1 MNFQQPQS
9 SANLGSDIASGPAT
23 GSHELSG
30 AGFSASVEGQLSSP
44 ADVSSAHSFFTGD
57 GAAQAQLSNV
67 FGSPTDL
74 SAISMAPTGA
84 EAAALN
90 PLAMPGAES
99 QVLAGLVAGANEP
112 ISPMIQLILKMPG
125 AMGLLNSFFEFMANF
140 FLNQTTFFDLL
151 NPAFLGANAYTAF
164 SQAIHNIPMS
174 LSLLPS
180 HAPILSSLTSLN
192 GMGNTMFTSDLL
204 SSKLNLSLGAAPSPA
219 AGIKDFASFRTQFNV
234 SGTPS
239 LNRPMFEGVPSASGA
254 GANGVLAGPGMTD
267 IGQANHIAG
276 STRLFSD
283 KLSGGSINSAI
294 TGGSPSATSN
304 LATNVS
310 TTPGS
315 NLVSGNMNG
324 LSASGNF
331 QESILGNGG
340 SVEPAGFS
348 YSNNG
353 TSSMGDMGSA
363 ADVGPSGAVSE
374 QLGGNHLLAM
384 DNSAKSFGPT
394 ISDAG
399 ERLKSAIDPGSAQG
413 AAGEIGGLKAKQLTL
428 DSFNNT
434 AKPSVNAASHAK
446 AASPAAASHSSA
458 SNGASASHSSATH
471 APKHHAAAPKAH
483 APKAHTQHHKAA
495 APEAE
500 LKQDNRLLAENNPA
514 LEGAGSEQMQM
525 MEGGDAASYT
535 IQKGDNLWNLAKQ
548 HLGDGTRWQEIYSQN
563 QDILGSNPD
572 LIYPG
577 TEIKLP
583 GQIAEISQNGATS
596 YTVQPG
602 DNLWNISRDHLGQG
616 QSWGEIYQMNQ
627 DVIGANPS
635 LIHPGQQLSLPST
648 DPTGTTLSNAANAQP
663 QLPDAEM
670 TTAPTGDSS
679 MAETM
684 PSPDAGAAA
693 GGEQVDIQSYGQE
706 NLQPMQSE
714 APEVSHEFLQVD
726 SSGQVYQPQISQA
739 KPVGLPVIPAN
750 SQPIA
755 AGPGAAQAATINS
768 GNKPVVSSGLLGDL
782 GSLLNNSNK

>member
-1 MNFQQPQS
+1 MAS
-9 SANLGSDIASGPAT
+9 SPAT

-44 ADVSSAHSFFTGD
+44 ADVSNAHQFF
-57 GAAQAQLSNV
+57 NPV
-67 FGSPTDL
+67 GSPTDL

-99 QVLAGLVAGANEP
+99 HALAGLVAGANEP

-164 SQAIHNIPMS
+164 SGAIHNIPMS

-180 HAPILSSLTSLN
+180 HAPIFSSLTSLTSLN
-192 GMGNTMFTSDLL
+192 GLGNTMFTSDML
-204 SSKLNLSLGAAPSPA
+204 SSKLNLSLGAAPGPA
-219 AGIKDFASFRTQFNV
+219 MGVKDFASFRTQFNV
-234 SGTPS
+234 NGTPS

-254 GANGVLAGPGMTD
+254 AGNGVLAGPGMTD

-283 KLSGGSINSAI
+283 KLAGGNINSAI
-294 TGGSPSATSN
+294 TGGSSSATGN
-304 LATNVS
+304 LANNIAA
-310 TTPGS
+310 TPGN

-353 TSSMGDMGSA
+353 VSSMGDMGSA
-363 ADVGPSGAVSE
+363 SDVGPSGAVSD

-399 ERLKSAIDPGSAQG
+399 ERLKSAMDPGSAQG

-428 DSFNNT
+428 DSVNNT
-434 AKPSVNAASHAK
+434 AKPSVNTSAASHAK
-446 AASPAAASHSSA
+446 SASP
-458 SNGASASHSSATH
+458 ASASHSSASHSPASH
-471 APKHHAAAPKAH
+471 APKHHAAGHKSSH
-483 APKAHTQHHKAA
+483 APRAQAQQQHHKAA
-495 APEAE
+495 SPEADLTKE
-500 LKQDNRLLAENNPA
+500 DGRLLAENNPS
-514 LEGAGSEQMQM
+514 LEM
-525 MEGGDAASYT
+525 MEGGEAASYT

-563 QDILGSNPD
+563 QDILGANPD

-616 QSWGEIYQMNQ
+616 QNWGEIYQMNQ

-648 DPTGTTLSNAANAQP
+648 DPSASTTLSNAANAQP
-663 QLPDAEM
+663 QLPDGEM

-679 MAETM
+679 MAETVAD
-684 PSPDAGAAA
+684 PNNAAAGATS

-706 NLQPMQSE
+706 NLRPMQSE

-782 GSLLNNSNK
+782 GSLLNSGNK

>member
-9 SANLGSDIASGPAT
+9 SANLGSDMASSPAT

-44 ADVSSAHSFFTGD
+44 ADVSNAHQFFNP
-57 GAAQAQLSNV
+57 A
-67 FGSPTDL
+67 GSPTDL

-99 QVLAGLVAGANEP
+99 QALAGLVAGANEP

-164 SQAIHNIPMS
+164 SSAIHNIPMS

-180 HAPILSSLTSLN
+180 HAPIFSSLTSLN
-192 GMGNTMFTSDLL
+192 GLGNTMFTSDML

-219 AGIKDFASFRTQFNV
+219 MGVKDFASFRTQFNV
-234 SGTPS
+234 NGTPS
-239 LNRPMFEGVPSASGA
+239 LNRPMFEGVPSASGVA
-254 GANGVLAGPGMTD
+254 GNGVLAGPGMTD

-283 KLSGGSINSAI
+283 KVAGGSINSAI
-294 TGGSPSATSN
+294 TGGSSSATGN
-304 LATNVS
+304 LANNIAA
-310 TTPGS
+310 TPS
-315 NLVSGNMNG
+315 NNLVSGNMNG

-353 TSSMGDMGSA
+353 ASSMGDMGSA
-363 ADVGPSGAVSE
+363 SDVGPSGAVSD

-399 ERLKSAIDPGSAQG
+399 ERLKSAMDPGSAQG

-428 DSFNNT
+428 DSVNNT
-434 AKPSVNAASHAK
+434 AKPSVNASAASHAK
-446 AASPAAASHSSA
+446 SASP
-458 SNGASASHSSATH
+458 ASASHSSASHSPASH
-471 APKHHAAAPKAH
+471 APKHHAAGHKASH
-483 APKAHTQHHKAA
+483 APRAQVQQQHHKAA
-495 APEAE
+495 SPEAE
-500 LKQDNRLLAENNPA
+500 LRKDDGRLLAENNPS
-514 LEGAGSEQMQM
+514 LEM

-616 QSWGEIYQMNQ
+616 QNWGEIYQMNQ

-648 DPTGTTLSNAANAQP
+648 DPSASTTLSNAANAQP
-663 QLPDAEM
+663 QLPDGEM

-679 MAETM
+679 MAETVAD
-684 PSPDAGAAA
+684 PNNAAAGATS

-706 NLQPMQSE
+706 NLRPMQSE

-782 GSLLNNSNK
+782 GSLLNSGNK